1 MFKNKKSAVAASMVS
16 GLALVASLAFVGGGT
31 YARYVATAEGN
42 GSAQVAKWAVNVT
55 NANQSETGEFNL
67 EFNAENNADIV
78 AGKIAPGVTAT
89 GYVEIDLSGTEV
101 SVEIDCD
108 LGESQGVP
116 APVEVTVGAPV
127 PADGASN
134 MTVDGNVVKVNGGAM
149 NGTVRVPITLTWDSD
164 SEATDDDADTAA
176 GKTAGSMTVPVTLQV
191 RQHIEPT
198 PAA

>member
-16 GLALVASLAFVGGGT
+16 GLVLVASLAFVGGGT

-42 GSAQVAKWAVNVT
+42 GSVQVAKWAVKVNGSDSNT
-55 NANQSETGEFNL
+55 FDLKFDAK
-67 EFNAENNADIV
+67 NNPDIV

-89 GYVEIDLSGTEV
+89 GYVDIDLTDTEV

-134 MTVDGNVVKVNGGAM
+134 MTVDGNVVKVNGGPM
-149 NGTVRVPITLTWDSD
+149 NGTVRVPVTLTWDSD